1 MNNSPLNIAVESED
15 LLAFCKATAESLR
28 LDILRVLSVE
38 SFGVMELCHIFD
50 TAQPG
55 MSHHLK
61 ILLKGGLLQTRR
73 EGNSIFY
80 RRAFISSEDPL
91 SHLMTCLFDS
101 IDRIVLPSDIK
112 TRCQQIH
119 QERAQHSKEFFR
131 KNADRFKENQ
141 DLIAEFSHY
150 AGCVTDL
157 LTNEHLPD
165 DATVI
170 EVGPGESDLIEVLS
184 KRFNSLL
191 AIDNAAEM
199 LEKTRAKVKQGKL
212 RNVEF
217 FLGELSDLHKSRQTD
232 LIVLNMVL
240 HHLPSPPQVFKSAR
254 ELLKPG
260 GRLLIA
266 DLCSH
271 NQDWTR
277 DICGDLWLG
286 FESNDLDKWAEDAG
300 LETGQSVYLG
310 LRNGF
315 QVQVRLYQQ
324 SPLLQPPQL
333 PVKADKQPK

>member
-1 MNNSPLNIAVESED
+1 MNAQQVSSAIDPED

-61 ILLKGGLLQTRR
+61 ILSKGSLLHTRR

-80 RRAFISSEDPL
+80 RRAFISSENPL
-91 SHLMTCLFDS
+91 SSLMASFFES
-101 IDRIVLPSDIK
+101 IDKIVLSEK
-112 TRCQQIH
+112 VKKRCAQIH
-119 QERAQHSKEFFR
+119 SERAEQSKTFFR
-131 KNADRFKENQ
+131 KNAHRLKENQ

-150 AGCVTDL
+150 SGCVTDL
-157 LTNEHLPD
+157 LANEHLPAD
-165 DATVI
+165 GSVI
-170 EVGPGESDLIEVLS
+170 EVGPGESDLIAVLS
-184 KRFNSLL
+184 RRFQSLL
-191 AIDNAAEM
+191 AVDNAVEM
-199 LEKTRAKVKQGKL
+199 LDKTRRSVVAKKL
-212 RNVEF
+212 ANVEF
-217 FLGELSDLHKSRQTD
+217 FLGELRDLPASNPVD

-240 HHLPSPPQVFKSAR
+240 HHLPSPSQVFISAC

-286 FESNDLDKWAEDAG
+286 FEPIDLDEWAEDAR
-300 LETGQSVYLG
+300 LEKCQSVYLG

-324 SPLLQPPQL
+324 IPPQS
-333 PVKADKQPK
+333 PPPDTDSHPE